1 MLNELEKHLIRIQE
15 RIDYFHIKNDKK
27 DPVLYEKVKGL
38 IEQDFEE
45 LKFLL
50 ESLTDKCLKISQI
63 KTKTNKMKYENLLFI
78 KDDCD
83 KCRNTIFKIL
93 SMIPK
98 VSEKIETDSLI
109 QVIVDSNEGVPLEEE
124 TKENTTPSIPDSIY
138 GKEYQL
144 IHIPTQSLK

>member
-1 MLNELEKHLIRIQE
+1 
-15 RIDYFHIKNDKK
+15 
-27 DPVLYEKVKGL
+27 
-38 IEQDFEE
+38 
-45 LKFLL
+45 
-50 ESLTDKCLKISQI
+50 
-63 KTKTNKMKYENLLFI
+63 MKYENLLFI

-144 IHIPTQSLK
+144 IHIQWSQKNLDCLKKTELHYRDLLFKIYLYID